1 MRNTVF
7 CVKRGVLRGW
17 FVNIFLSLKMVNAIF
32 IISLETS
39 AKSFYA
45 MDSLFYRYE
54 KIRIVAYII
63 VVSQYHI
70 DGIFLSLP
78 INFSEYC

>member
-1 MRNTVF
+1 MKSGFVNIVGNPNLKNSRKTNVSLTF
-7 CVKRGVLRGW
+7 SDNNNGRFKLPMA
-17 FVNIFLSLKMVNAIF
+17 FVNIFLSLKTVNAIF

-54 KIRIVAYII
+54 KIRML
-63 VVSQYHI
+63 HK
-70 DGIFLSLP
+70 
-78 INFSEYC
+78 

>member
-17 FVNIFLSLKMVNAIF
+17 FVNIFLNLKTVNAIF

-70 DGIFLSLP
+70 DGIFLSLS
-78 INFSEYC
+78 INFLGYC

>member
-7 CVKRGVLRGW
+7 CVKRGVLRGG
-17 FVNIFLSLKMVNAIF
+17 FVNIFLSLKTVNAIF

-39 AKSFYA
+39 EKSFYA

-54 KIRIVAYII
+54 KIRSVA
-63 VVSQYHI
+63 
-70 DGIFLSLP
+70 
-78 INFSEYC
+78 

>member
-1 MRNTVF
+1 
-7 CVKRGVLRGW
+7 
-17 FVNIFLSLKMVNAIF
+17 MVNAIF

-70 DGIFLSLP
+70 YGIFRR
-78 INFSEYC
+78 FR

>member
-1 MRNTVF
+1 
-7 CVKRGVLRGW
+7 
-17 FVNIFLSLKMVNAIF
+17 MVNAIF

-70 DGIFLSLP
+70 DGIFLSLS
-78 INFSEYC
+78 INFLGYC

>member
-1 MRNTVF
+1 MIRNAIF

-17 FVNIFLSLKMVNAIF
+17 IVNIFLSLKTVNAIF
-32 IISLETS
+32 IISFETS
-39 AKSFYA
+39 AKSFYV

-70 DGIFLSLP
+70 DGIFCR
-78 INFSEYC
+78 FR